1 MFEYIRYIS
10 EFYEKYLMK
19 PYKCSGCGKSYKYRR
34 NLQVHM
40 KNECGKL
47 PKWNCP
53 FCDHRSHR
61 KFNLN
66 LHIKHIHNSSLYVD

>member
-1 MFEYIRYIS
+1 
-10 EFYEKYLMK
+10 MK
-19 PYKCSGCGKSYKYRR
+19 PYKCLGCDKSYKYRR
-34 NLQVHM
+34 NLQVHI

-66 LHIKHIHNSSLYVD
+66 LHIKHIHNSSLHVD